1 MTMLATVDECRGDGA
16 FAIRNEADAFDA
28 DFGAVIEKPHD
39 DFLVDDAAVV
49 LLEHRVAVMAAI
61 IARAR
66 ERHINRD
73 RRDALAVLPVAHAF
87 VVPGDF
93 SSVENQ
99 LLNMFSHATHLFSFS
114 RCSMVRRNLLKSFFS

>member
-28 DFGAVIEKPHD
+28 DFGAVIEKAHD

-61 IARAR
+61 IARAC
-66 ERHINRD
+66 ERHVNRD
-73 RRDALAVLPVAHAF
+73 WRNALAIRPVAHAL

-93 SSVENQ
+93 GSVEDQ
-99 LLNMFSHATHLFSFS
+99 LLDMFSH
-114 RCSMVRRNLLKSFFS
+114 